1 MKTVILA
8 GGLGTRLSEET
19 SIRPKPM
26 VEIGGKPMLWH
37 ILSIYSA
44 YGHNDFAIALGYK
57 GEVIKKYFMDFYPLN
72 NNLFVDLESGQIEPR
87 GGEHPKWHV
96 CLVDTG
102 DSTQTGGRIKRMR
115 SVIGNE
121 AFMLTYGDGV
131 ANIDIAKLVKFHR
144 AHGKLATVTAV
155 RPPARFGRIELD
167 GSRVVS
173 FSEKPQTSEGWIN
186 GGFFVLEP
194 GVFDYIDGDDTA
206 WEKGPMQRLAED
218 GELFAYQH
226 EGFWQPMDTLRD
238 RTLLNDMWEEG
249 RAPWKTW
256 K

>member
-1 MKTVILA
+1 
-8 GGLGTRLSEET
+8 
-19 SIRPKPM
+19 
-26 VEIGGKPMLWH
+26 
-37 ILSIYSA
+37 
-44 YGHNDFAIALGYK
+44 
-57 GEVIKKYFMDFYPLN
+57 
-72 NNLFVDLESGQIEPR
+72 
-87 GGEHPKWHV
+87 
-96 CLVDTG
+96 VDTG

-115 SVIGNE
+115 SVIGDE
-121 AFMLTYGDGV
+121 TFMLTYGDGV
-131 ANIDIAKLVKFHR
+131 ANIDIGKLVAFHKS
-144 AHGKLATVTAV
+144 HGRLATVTAV
-155 RPPARFGRIELD
+155 RPPSRFGQIVLD
-167 GSRVVS
+167 GAQIRS
-173 FSEKPQTSEGWIN
+173 FVEKPQTSEGWIN

>member
-19 SIRPKPM
+19 SIHPKPM

-44 YGHNDFAIALGYK
+44 YGYNDFAIALGYK
-57 GEVIKKYFMDFYPLN
+57 GDVIKKYFLDFYSLN

-87 GGEHPKWHV
+87 GGDHPKWHV

-115 SVIGNE
+115 PVIGNE

-131 ANIDIAKLVKFHR
+131 ADIDIGKLVAFHKS
-144 AHGKLATVTAV
+144 HGRLATVTAV
-155 RPPARFGRIELD
+155 RPPSRFGQIVLD
-167 GSRVVS
+167 GAQIRN
-173 FSEKPQTSEGWIN
+173 FAEKPQTSEGWIN
-186 GGFFVLEP
+186 GGFFILEP
-194 GVFDYIDGDDTA
+194 GVFDYIDGDDTT

-218 GELFAYQH
+218 GELFGYRH

-238 RTLLNDMWEEG
+238 KTLLNEMWEEG

>member
-44 YGHNDFAIALGYK
+44 YGYNDFAIALGYK
-57 GEVIKKYFMDFYPLN
+57 GEFIKKYFLDFYPLN

-131 ANIDIAKLVKFHR
+131 ANIDIGKLVAFHKS
-144 AHGKLATVTAV
+144 HGRLATVTAV
-155 RPPARFGRIELD
+155 RPPSRFGQIVLD
-167 GSRVVS
+167 GTQIRS
-173 FSEKPQTSEGWIN
+173 FVEKPQTSEGWIN

-238 RTLLNDMWEEG
+238 RTLLNEMWEEG

>member
-1 MKTVILA
+1 
-8 GGLGTRLSEET
+8 
-19 SIRPKPM
+19 
-26 VEIGGKPMLWH
+26 MLWH
-37 ILSIYSA
+37 ILNIYST
-44 YGHNDFAIALGYK
+44 YGYNDFAVALGYK
-57 GEVIKKYFMDFYPLN
+57 GEFIKKYFLDFYFLN

-115 SVIGNE
+115 SVIGDE

-131 ANIDIAKLVKFHR
+131 ANIDIGKLVAFHKS
-144 AHGKLATVTAV
+144 HGRLATVTAV
-155 RPPARFGRIELD
+155 RPPSRFGQIVLD
-167 GSRVVS
+167 GTQIRS
-173 FSEKPQTSEGWIN
+173 FVEKPQTSEGWIN

-238 RTLLNDMWEEG
+238 RTLLNEMWEEG

>member
-44 YGHNDFAIALGYK
+44 YGYNDFAIALGYK
-57 GEVIKKYFMDFYPLN
+57 GEFIKKYFLDFYFLN

-115 SVIGNE
+115 PVIGDGT
-121 AFMLTYGDGV
+121 FMLTYGDGV
-131 ANIDIAKLVKFHR
+131 ANIDIGKLVAFHKS
-144 AHGKLATVTAV
+144 HGRLATVTAV
-155 RPPARFGRIELD
+155 RPPSRFGQIVLD
-167 GSRVVS
+167 GTQIRS
-173 FSEKPQTSEGWIN
+173 FVEKPQTSEGWIN

-238 RTLLNDMWEEG
+238 RTLLNEMWEEG

>member
-1 MKTVILA
+1 
-8 GGLGTRLSEET
+8 
-19 SIRPKPM
+19 M
-26 VEIGGKPMLWH
+26 VEIGGKPILWH

-44 YGHNDFAIALGYK
+44 HGHNDFAIALGYK
-57 GEVIKKYFMDFYPLN
+57 GEVIKKYFLDFYPLN

-87 GGEHPKWHV
+87 GGEHPKWRV

-102 DSTQTGGRIKRMR
+102 DSTQTGGRIKRMG
-115 SVIGNE
+115 SVIGDE

-131 ANIDIAKLVKFHR
+131 ANIDIGKLVAFHKS
-144 AHGKLATVTAV
+144 HGRLATVTAV
-155 RPPARFGRIELD
+155 RPPSRFGQIVLD
-167 GSRVVS
+167 GAQIRS
-173 FSEKPQTSEGWIN
+173 FVEKPQTSEGWIN